1 MNTTRQ
7 LIITV
12 IAVLLLAGCTLE
24 ASDNSKLNGYWQLTT
39 VDTLATGHSIDYR
52 DQLIFW
58 AVQANLLE
66 IRDLKRDEQNIL
78 FRFRHEGDK
87 LTLSQ
92 PIIDDR
98 TVSDIVV
105 DDPSLLSPY
114 GFTSIEET
122 FTVRQL
128 TNSNMTLVNQ
138 CYGLHFRKY

>member
-7 LIITV
+7 LIIMA

-39 VDTLATGHSIDYR
+39 VDTLATGHSGDYR
-52 DQLIFW
+52 ERLIFW
-58 AVQANLLE
+58 AVQTNLLE
-66 IRDLKRDEQNIL
+66 IRDLKSDEQNIL

-87 LTLSQ
+87 LTISQ

-105 DDPSLLSPY
+105 DDPAVLSPY
-114 GFTSIEET
+114 GFTGLEET

-128 TNSNMTLVNQ
+128 THSSMTLVNQ
-138 CYGLHFRKY
+138 RFGLHFRKY